1 MCVCVCVCV
10 YEKEGRDGG
19 SACIENS
26 RRICPQIFRIAILT
40 HIVGLRSVT
49 IVCLSVFPNFSII
62 NDYFLCN
69 EVTKTKKKEVRE
81 RPSGSGRFLSRG

>member
-1 MCVCVCVCV
+1 M

-69 EVTKTKKKEVRE
+69 EVTKTKKKGHQFFWQVDL
-81 RPSGSGRFLSRG
+81 GFCKTKVNCNI